1 MIIIKAKSKAKQE
14 RERGREEETYL
25 GHETGEPDLTLSGF
39 NALFYRPCPRGHQRS
54 QLSSIP
60 RKMIYFRYRSF
71 LTGLTQPNQYIDIS
85 CDLFCPKDSLLKQNK
100 PKYIICLGTLR
111 KTMLV
116 RTIAINFVFYP
127 YINI

>member
-1 MIIIKAKSKAKQE
+1 MPSFI
-14 RERGREEETYL
+14 
-25 GHETGEPDLTLSGF
+25 GHVQGVT
-39 NALFYRPCPRGHQRS
+39 RGHNSPKSHAKRFIS
-54 QLSSIP
+54 E
-60 RKMIYFRYRSF
+60 YRSF
-71 LTGLTQPNQYIDIS
+71 LTGLTQPNQYKDIS
-85 CDLFCPKDSLLKQNK
+85 YDLFCPKDSLLKQNK